1 VQTAEAPIM
10 PRPPPTAT
18 FTDDLLKAVP
28 KLRAYAASLSRVT
41 GRADD
46 LVQETLAKALANIRS
61 FEPGSNMMAWL
72 YTILRNEFY
81 SEYRKRRREVDDD
94 ESRHANRAW
103 VFPSQEEHLYF
114 LNVRDAFDRLAA
126 EHREALTLVASG
138 FTYKEAAAAAGCAV
152 GTVKS
157 RTSRA
162 RDRLAQMLDHR
173 HPWVGDDSSFS
184 GAPRNANNS
193 EGALAFG

>member
-1 VQTAEAPIM
+1 MQTAEAPII
-10 PRPPPTAT
+10 PRPLPTGT

-81 SEYRKRRREVDDD
+81 SEYRKRRLEVDDD
-94 ESRHANRAW
+94 ESRHADRAR
-103 VFPSQEEHLYF
+103 VFPSQEGHLYF
-114 LNVRDAFDRLAA
+114 LNVRDAFDKLAA

-162 RDRLAQMLDHR
+162 RDRLARMLNESQSWTADNR
-173 HPWVGDDSSFS
+173 SSSGTPCKAITFESALPVG
-184 GAPRNANNS
+184 
-193 EGALAFG
+193 